1 MTAGNGMS
9 LHTVAWELKNGVYRL
24 AQQTF
29 AAPTYV
35 CMGLPTTVT
44 PSEIVSIGNINAG
57 QEEATLSASNR
68 GREETLQ
75 LEVTFSVW
83 SGGGDEVEPIIEARV
98 FELVSQLEQAVHY
111 VRGDGTDPTTLGGAV
126 RQCFLTALTQDSMP
140 TNELAAGR
148 EAIAI
153 ATFTAKAR
161 ITQ

>member
-1 MTAGNGMS
+1 MTTGTGQS
-9 LHTVAWELKNGVYRL
+9 LHTVAWELKNGIYQL

-29 AAPTYV
+29 PAPTYV
-35 CMGLPTTVT
+35 CMGLPSTLT
-44 PSEIVSIGNINAG
+44 PNEIVSIGNINAG
-57 QEEATLSASNR
+57 QDVATLSASNR

-75 LEVTFSVW
+75 IEVTFTVW
-83 SGGGDEVEPIIEARV
+83 SGGGDEVEPLIEARV

-111 VRGDGTDPTTLGGAV
+111 IRGDGTDPTTLGGAV

-140 TNELAAGR
+140 TNEEAAGR
-148 EAIAI
+148 EAVAI